1 MVEGVMRFGLGVFCL
16 SIRGLLKMHTWA
28 LRRNIS
34 QHCSSPQHYTI
45 LYIWWSSRDIQAC
58 FSSSSQVMLISHLN
72 KSSEDIYCREILYK
86 YDHTRPLYD
95 GRGSIS
101 PKIWKFRIII
111 NNYLRVLHDHFGHM
125 IIIACILKLRTIKYA
140 IEYSIWTTHFCL

>member
-45 LYIWWSSRDIQAC
+45 LYIWWSSRGIQAC
-58 FSSSSQVMLISHLN
+58 FTSSSQVMLISHLN
-72 KSSEDIYCREILYK
+72 KSSEDMYCREILYK
-86 YDHTRPLYD
+86 YDHTRLLHG
-95 GRGSIS
+95 GRGSIC
-101 PKIWKFRIII
+101 PKKSKFPIIMDY
-111 NNYLRVLHDHFGHM
+111 YLRVFYDNFGH
-125 IIIACILKLRTIKYA
+125 IILIACILKLRTIKYA
-140 IEYSIWTTHFCL
+140 IEYSIWTTHFWL